1 MKHTPLYSAHIKAGA
16 KMVEFAGYEM
26 PVQYTSIIDEHIAVR
41 TAAGLFDVSHMG
53 EITVKGPE
61 AKNFLSQLIPTT
73 MSKLETGKGM
83 YTLFCYE
90 EGGVIDDLFIFQAGD
105 EHYFLVVNAS
115 TAEKDFNWMKQH
127 LMDGV
132 TIDNISDDT
141 AKIDLQGP
149 ASKDVMKKIFNPD
162 SIDKLERFRFYYD
175 RFGGSAIMIS
185 ATGYTGEWGYE
196 LFINNGKAEELW
208 NSIISEGTFY
218 GVKAAGLGCRDTLR
232 LESCYSLYGHE
243 ISDSINPVEAGLSW
257 LISSDADYIGKS
269 ELLRLKNSGAEKEQI
284 AVKLVDRGIPR
295 EQCKVVSKDNNIG
308 YVTSGAYSPNIK
320 NGIALCLVKKGA
332 VSTGDS
338 VEIIIR
344 DRGYKGE
351 VVKKPFYKFHG

>member
-1 MKHTPLYSAHIKAGA
+1 MKHTPLYRVHIDTGA

-26 PVQYTSIIDEHIAVR
+26 PVQYSSIIEEHIAVR

-61 AKNFLSQLIPTT
+61 AEKFLSGLIPTT
-73 MSKLETGKGM
+73 MSKLEIGKGM
-83 YTLFCYE
+83 YSLFCYE
-90 EGGVIDDLFIFQAGD
+90 DGGVIDDLFIFMVGE

-115 TAEKDFNWMKQH
+115 TIEKDFNWMERH
-127 LMDGV
+127 LIDGV
-132 TIDNISDDT
+132 TIENISEDT

-149 ASKDVMKKIFNPD
+149 ASKQIMKKIFNPD

-185 ATGYTGEWGYE
+185 TTGYTGEWGYE
-196 LFINNGKAEELW
+196 LFINEGKAVELW
-208 NSIISEGTFY
+208 NSIISEGTCL
-218 GVKAAGLGCRDTLR
+218 GIKPAGLGCRDTLR

-243 ISDSINPVEAGLSW
+243 ISDKINPVEAGLSW

-269 ELLRLKNSGAEKEQI
+269 ELLRLKNGGAQKEQV
-284 AVKLVDRGIPR
+284 AVKLIDRGIPR
-295 EQCKVVSKDNNIG
+295 EQCPVLFNNNNIG

-320 NGIALCLVKKGA
+320 NGIALSLVQKGL
-332 VSTGDS
+332 VSPGDT
-338 VEIIIR
+338 VDILIR
-344 DRGYKGE
+344 NRRYKGE
-351 VVKKPFYKFHG
+351 VVKKPFYKFNG